1 MSIEFELN
9 FGYIYNN
16 DGEIVGEKNFVVS
29 AEWLFENI
37 GNICKNVVLE
47 TEQDI
52 NDFLNWYDPEEDGRA
67 IFEEALCDDALVVNA
82 FVTWYD

>member
-9 FGYIYNN
+9 FGYVY
-16 DGEIVGEKNFVVS
+16 DDDEEIIGEKNFVVS
-29 AEWLFENI
+29 AEWLFANV
-37 GNICKNVVLE
+37 GKICKNVALE

-52 NDFLNWYDPEEDGRA
+52 NDFLNWYDPEDDGRA
-67 IFEEALCDDALVVNA
+67 IFEAALVDGALIENA